1 MKRPA
6 YDTIKRSMVLAGVLA
21 AAGAV
26 LLAPSILTDRAVP
39 LSVQV
44 LAAVCAVLAGFLLAA
59 GWRAA
64 HRFGLG
70 IERLRSAVLNLVADR
85 DASLPENL
93 PAGTPGEILAML
105 ESLAA
110 YQGEV
115 VRDRNAPDQRLVA
128 VLGALSSGV
137 VVVTDQG
144 QVSLLNHAARDLLG
158 AARAR
163 VGTSVFAALD
173 RKSVLRTI
181 EKAGKADRPVEGVF
195 ERLDGVELQARVS
208 PLPGGEG
215 AVIIFPPVE
224 LDRHRPGVEFDL
236 ELHDVPPPRGD
247 LSLDTPLDELPILV
261 LDTETT
267 GLDVREDRIV
277 SVGAVAA
284 HGARLFRGRMIDD
297 LVDPGVPI
305 PPASTAVHGITDP
318 MVADARDF
326 PAVYADLDRMAK
338 GRVVIGHNVPF
349 DLTIMREECA
359 RHGRPWEQP
368 VFIDTLRLASL
379 LNPALDRLDLE
390 TLADIYNI
398 DVHGRHTALGDAL
411 VAAELFFGMM
421 PRLQMQGFRTL
432 GDLLEYHCRAAVDV
446 IAGQRE
452 SGWITTQ
459 PESLRGGG
467 VDRRGG

>member
-6 YDTIKRSMVLAGVLA
+6 YATIKRSMVLAAILA

-26 LLAPSILTDRAVP
+26 LLVPSLLMKKPVP
-39 LSVQV
+39 VSLF
-44 LAAVCAVLAGFLLAA
+44 LLAGATCGVAVFLLAA

-70 IERLRSAVLNLVADR
+70 IERLRSAVLNLVSDR
-85 DASLPENL
+85 DASLPEQL
-93 PAGTPGEILAML
+93 PEGTPAEIEAML
-105 ESLAA
+105 ASLAA
-110 YQGEV
+110 YQNEV
-115 VRDRNAPDQRLVA
+115 IRERNAPDQRLLA

-158 AARAR
+158 EARAR

-173 RKSVLRTI
+173 RKSVLRAI
-181 EKAGKADRPVEGVF
+181 AKAEKADRPVESVF
-195 ERLDGVELQARVS
+195 ERLDGVSLQARVS
-208 PLPGGEG
+208 LLPEAEG
-215 AVIIFPPVE
+215 AVIIFPPIE

-236 ELHDVPPPRGD
+236 ELHDVPPVRGE

-261 LDTETT
+261 VDTETT
-267 GLDVREDRIV
+267 GLDVRSDRIV
-277 SVGAVAA
+277 SVGAVCG
-284 HGARLFRGRMIDD
+284 HGTRLFRGRMIDD
-297 LVDPGVPI
+297 LVDPGMPI
-305 PPASTAVHGITDP
+305 SPGSTKVHGITDQ
-318 MVADARDF
+318 MVEGARDF
-326 PAVYADLDRMAK
+326 PAVYADLDRMAQ

-349 DLTIMREECA
+349 DLTILREECA
-359 RHGRPWEQP
+359 RHDRPWEQP

-411 VAAELFFGMM
+411 VAAELYFGMV
-421 PRLQMQGFRTL
+421 PRLQMQGFTTL

-452 SGWITTQ
+452 NGWITGQ
-459 PESLRGGG
+459 PEG
-467 VDRRGG
+467 VRPGEG

>member
-21 AAGAV
+21 FVGAV
-26 LLAPSILTDRAVP
+26 LLEPSILTGRPVP

-44 LAAVCAVLAGFLLAA
+44 LAAACAVVAGFLLVL

-93 PAGTPGEILAML
+93 PEGTPGEILAML

-110 YQGEV
+110 YQDTITRE
-115 VRDRNAPDQRLVA
+115 RNAPDQRLVA
-128 VLGALSSGV
+128 VLGSLSSGV

-158 AARAR
+158 AERAR

-173 RKSVLRTI
+173 RESVLRAI
-181 EKAGKADRPVEGVF
+181 GKAEKAGRPVESVF
-195 ERLDGVELQARVS
+195 ERLDDVSLQGRVS
-208 PLPGGEG
+208 PLPDREG

-224 LDRHRPGVEFDL
+224 LDRHRPGVDFDL
-236 ELHDVPPPRGD
+236 ELHDVPPARSA
-247 LSLDTPLDELPILV
+247 LTLDVPLDELPVLV
-261 LDTETT
+261 VDTETT
-267 GLDVREDRIV
+267 GLDVERDRIV
-277 SVGAVAA
+277 SVGAVCA
-284 HGARLFRGRMIDD
+284 HGPRLYRGRMIDD

-305 PPASTAVHGITDP
+305 PPASTAVHGITDA
-318 MVADARDF
+318 MVAGARDF
-326 PAVYADLDRMAK
+326 SAVYADLDRMARN
-338 GRVVIGHNVPF
+338 RVVIGHNVPF
-349 DLTIMREECA
+349 DLTILRAECE

-368 VFIDTLRLASL
+368 VFVDTLRLASL
-379 LNPALDRLDLE
+379 LNPSLDRLDLDS
-390 TLADIYNI
+390 LADIYNI
-398 DVHGRHTALGDAL
+398 EIHGRHTALGDAL
-411 VAAELFFGMM
+411 VAAELYFGMV

-459 PESLRGGG
+459 PEFIRGDGAEHR
-467 VDRRGG
+467 DA